1 MIDWN
6 GRSIPWATVFKARQE
21 PSGKLVPAEYRLNP
35 QQRFV
40 VRKTLQELHDPEMR
54 KETSIHEAMHGH
66 YSKIPYTYMPPR
78 FITYAD
84 GRWDMAPASIH
95 HIRDWAMTSD
105 REIADYLKMCLAPT
119 HAGRTGIL
127 GLGVE
132 PWKYAPDLQR
142 VIAFLK
148 KVNGDEPGRGDLLAN
163 QAIVELQVELND
175 PAVQK
180 MILDEAGRVYQ
191 KLFGKAGS
199 ID

>member
-1 MIDWN
+1 
-6 GRSIPWATVFKARQE
+6 
-21 PSGKLVPAEYRLNP
+21 
-35 QQRFV
+35 
-40 VRKTLQELHDPEMR
+40 
-54 KETSIHEAMHGH
+54 MHGH

-95 HIRDWAMTSD
+95 HAHGWAMTSD
-105 REIADYLKMCLAPT
+105 REIVDYLKMCLAPT

-142 VIAFLK
+142 VMAFLR
-148 KVNGDEPGRGDLLAN
+148 KVDGDEPGRGDLLTN

-180 MILDEAGRVYQ
+180 ELRLAVTTAINELPAAHRMVLMLRDVEGLSTLETAELLGLNVPAVKTRVHRAR
-191 KLFGKAGS
+191 LFLRKQLGDAMTTLSTGV
-199 ID
+199 